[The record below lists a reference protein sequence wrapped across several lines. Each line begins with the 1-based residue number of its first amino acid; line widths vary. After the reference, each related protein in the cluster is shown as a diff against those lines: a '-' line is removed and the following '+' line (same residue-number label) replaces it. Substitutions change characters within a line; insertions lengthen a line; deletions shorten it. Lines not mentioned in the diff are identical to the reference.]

1 MQSVINH
8 IANSAQLALEGSLR
22 YTRSLHIIGQYEV
35 TFIADIDQNFC
46 EFELVFYERP
56 LASQKRNEVACHS
69 IKTDKLWSYNT
80 ADMAKATV
88 EFLLC
93 QLLYKT
99 MHDPYLPEGLEFVK
113 ELQDRF
119 DEAFNIQIAIV

>member
-8 IANSAQLALEGSLR
+8 IASSSQLALEGSLR

-80 ADMAKATV
+80 LNMAEATV
-88 EFLLC
+88 KFLLC

-99 MHDPYLPEGLEFVK
+99 MHDPYLPDELDFVK

-119 DEAFNIQIAIV
+119 DEAFDIQIAIV